1 MKKYEKKIVAL
12 NLQLFAEDKDGRT
25 EKATPK
31 KRQDARKK
39 GQVFQSREI
48 SSAFL
53 LVLVFLYLKIFGKK
67 IYMDLV
73 AFTIKIMTQYIIT
86 DNFNTAN
93 GFSVL
98 FIDTM
103 TVLLRTVGPIFA
115 VAAAVGL
122 VGAYSQVG
130 FLFTL
135 DPIAIKLNRLN
146 PVQGFKRVFSLR
158 GLTELLKALIK
169 ILIVGFVAYFFLKDE
184 VCNIL
189 KLMYLGIAESG
200 MYIVNTSISAALKIC
215 MVLIIFG
222 IADYAYQWW
231 EYEKSMRMSKQEVKE
246 EYKQIEGNPEVKSRI
261 KQKQRQI
268 SMKRMMHEIPDAD
281 VVITNPTHYA
291 VAVKYDAKLYDAP
304 FVVAK
309 GQNYI
314 AIRIKDI
321 ARKNKVEVVENK
333 ELARTIYNTVDVGE
347 AIPPELYQAVAEIL
361 AFIYNL
367 KGIVR
372 TG

>member
-1 MKKYEKKIVAL
+1 MKEHNKEVMKI
-12 NLQLFAEDKDGRT
+12 NLQLFAEDKEGKT

-39 GQVFQSREI
+39 GQVFQSREL

-53 LVLVFLYLKIFGKK
+53 LVLVFLYLKIFGKY
-67 IYMDLV
+67 IYIELA
-73 AFTIKIMTQYIIT
+73 AFTNKMFEEYAKTR
-86 DNFNTAN
+86 NFYTIN

-103 TVLLRTVGPIFA
+103 TVLLKTVGPVFA
-115 VAAAVGL
+115 IAVVASL

-130 FLFTL
+130 FIFTL

-146 PVQGFKRVFSLR
+146 PIQGFKRIFSLR

-169 ILIVGFVAYFFLKDE
+169 ILIVGSVVYFFLKNE
-184 VCNIL
+184 VYNIL
-189 KLMYLGIAESG
+189 RLMYLGAAQSG
-200 MYIVNTSISAALKIC
+200 TYIVNTSINAALKIC
-215 MVLIIFG
+215 MLLVIFG
-222 IADYAYQWW
+222 IIDYGYQWW
-231 EYEKSMRMSKQEVKE
+231 EYEKSLRMSKQELKE
-246 EYKQIEGNPEVKSRI
+246 EYKQVEGNPEVKSRI

-268 SMKRMMHEIPDAD
+268 SMKRMMHEVPDAD

-291 VAVKYDAKLYDAP
+291 VAVKYDAKLHEAP

-321 ARKNKVEVVENK
+321 ARQNKVEIVENK
-333 ELARTIYNTVDVGE
+333 ELARTIYNTVEVGE
-347 AIPPELYQAVAEIL
+347 LIPPELYQAVAEIL
-361 AFIYNL
+361 AYIYSL
-367 KGIVR
+367 KGIV
-372 TG
+372 